1 MVGSWYIWVCKRH
14 ENKGAEY
21 CNTKPIKEI
30 ALEQAFVRALNG
42 LIENSPQ
49 ILEQLQKTTVSEIT
63 DSCDETIGT
72 LTGEIDKCQEEI
84 ANLLSKKVRG
94 EITEQEYNATVNK
107 LKLKID
113 ELTFKRESISLE
125 QGRVQMAEYR
135 LDAVVDL
142 LTNGKILQEF
152 DKFIFRNLVKQIRV
166 ISKHEI
172 EIEFECGIKV
182 KENL

>member
-1 MVGSWYIWVCKRH
+1 MSN
-14 ENKGAEY
+14 EKG
-21 CNTKPIKEI
+21 
-30 ALEQAFVRALNG
+30 LEQVQATIMV
-42 LIENSPQ
+42 
-49 ILEQLQKTTVSEIT
+49 EIT

-72 LTGEIDKCQEEI
+72 LTGEIDECQEKVAE
-84 ANLLSKKVRG
+84 LLSKKLRG
-94 EITEQEYNATVNK
+94 EITEQEYNAMVNK

-125 QGRVQMAEYR
+125 QGRVQIAEYR

-152 DKFIFRNLVKQIRV
+152 DKFIFRSLVKQIRV

-182 KENL
+182 KENI